1 MFVGLI
7 GCVVDSFICGC
18 GFAVYVNFYF
28 VGLSD

>member
-1 MFVGLI
+1 VFVGLI